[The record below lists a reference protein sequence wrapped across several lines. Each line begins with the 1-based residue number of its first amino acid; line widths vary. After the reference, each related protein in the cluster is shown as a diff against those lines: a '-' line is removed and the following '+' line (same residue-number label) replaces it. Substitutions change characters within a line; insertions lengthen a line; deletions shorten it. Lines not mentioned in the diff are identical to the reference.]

1 MHNAIAIADVGRDG
15 ETRYP
20 GEIDSAPAAVT
31 GNQEVGKQVCEGTDL
46 LRLRGWTHGSPAK
59 LFQTKDHPEYEM
71 GSLRFEAENSPLS
84 LFDQTSST
92 ANAGFAR

>member
-1 MHNAIAIADVGRDG
+1 MLV
-15 ETRYP
+15 
-20 GEIDSAPAAVT
+20 V
-31 GNQEVGKQVCEGTDL
+31 
-46 LRLRGWTHGSPAK
+46 SPAK